1 MFEDGLEGGVRTEYV
16 LSQSLRQGE
25 ELCFLLGQISLQSEG
40 ENYTHILYN
49 LPKRKM
55 LCRFDPLPSLSEE
68 SNWDRIELEVL
79 DPTHVDVVLQSGGH
93 HQVQQY
99 LGFLRAL
106 SLGGLNSSY
115 LSNFKISN

>member
-1 MFEDGLEGGVRTEYV
+1 M
-16 LSQSLRQGE
+16 
-25 ELCFLLGQISLQSEG
+25 
-40 ENYTHILYN
+40 
-49 LPKRKM
+49 
-55 LCRFDPLPSLSEE
+55 CRFDPLPSLGEE

-106 SLGGLNSSY
+106 SLGGLNNSY
-115 LSNFKISN
+115 LTLKSLFKNLTIFSKLFSSLRPKEFSVLIEMPSSNKNLKNQKETIITLINMQLT